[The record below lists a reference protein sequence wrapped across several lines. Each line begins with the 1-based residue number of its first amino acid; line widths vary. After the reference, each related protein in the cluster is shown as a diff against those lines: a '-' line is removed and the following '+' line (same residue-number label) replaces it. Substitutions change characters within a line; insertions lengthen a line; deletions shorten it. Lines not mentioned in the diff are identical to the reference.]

1 MDFPPVIISQLN
13 TFFSFPH
20 PHPICHQGALPT
32 VFAGWAWHRV
42 GRIPLGR
49 VTPLPPPLPPSRWPT
64 AIQLPFGRCPTG
76 LRMPCSSNIVV
87 AQLLAKIRAPPT
99 LVVAQPKPILASAY
113 RASSTT
119 TVVVQRRSRRLG
131 PGRKHATQLAMVRG
145 SACIPG
151 EFNHPLAY
159 STPQCSSPVI
169 WYENPPLILNTR
181 RYAHL
186 ETTSFTWITPRNF
199 LFHRQLYILPN
210 NRDEHAPFFS
220 RNQQH

>member
-32 VFAGWAWHRV
+32 VFAGWAWRRV

-87 AQLLAKIRAPPT
+87 IQLLAKIRAPPT

-131 PGRKHATQLAMVRG
+131 LGRKHATQSAMVRG
-145 SACIPG
+145 SAPIPEWIFGLQDTKLMFCIAA
-151 EFNHPLAY
+151 E
-159 STPQCSSPVI
+159 V
-169 WYENPPLILNTR
+169 E
-181 RYAHL
+181 
-186 ETTSFTWITPRNF
+186 
-199 LFHRQLYILPN
+199 
-210 NRDEHAPFFS
+210 D
-220 RNQQH
+220 

>member
-87 AQLLAKIRAPPT
+87 VQLLAKIWAPPT
-99 LVVAQPKPILASAY
+99 LWPSNWPPATG
-113 RASSTT
+113 SSTT
-119 TVVVQRRSRRLG
+119 IVVVQQETG
-131 PGRKHATQLAMVRG
+131 GRPTSPWQKAARAVGQGAGDCPYTRWVT
-145 SACIPG
+145 C
-151 EFNHPLAY
+151 AY
-159 STPQCSSPVI
+159 LTPQCLSPII
-169 WYENPPLILNTR
+169 WDANPSLILKTG
-181 RYAHL
+181 RYPHI
-186 ETTSFTWITPRNF
+186 ETASDSPE
-199 LFHRQLYILPN
+199 QLRWSCTI
-210 NRDEHAPFFS
+210 FFS
-220 RNQQH
+220 RNQ